1 MSQTEYN
8 GGHEDG
14 EQHHAPS
21 RKPYF
26 LTFGFLI
33 VMTLITVVVA
43 KFELGP
49 LNDIVAM
56 AIAVAKGTAV
66 ILFFMHVRHSSTLT
80 KLTVA
85 SGFVWL
91 AIMIFVTMSDYW
103 TRGWL
108 DTFASNR

>member
-1 MSQTEYN
+1 MAE
-8 GGHEDG
+8 HETG
-14 EQHHAPS
+14 AHAPS

-33 VMTLITVVVA
+33 IMTIATVVVA
-43 KFELGP
+43 KFNLGP
-49 LNDIVAM
+49 LNDIVALT
-56 AIAVAKGTAV
+56 IAVAKGTAV
-66 ILFFMHVRHSSTLT
+66 VLFFMHVRHSSNLT

-85 SGFVWL
+85 SGFIWL

-108 DTFASNR
+108 DTFASVR